1 MIAGLVDALHYAKR
15 ADAVAVL
22 GALGD
27 TELAAGIAGAELPL
41 CVAVSDCVV
50 ERSEGTASLLA
61 LARRALVDETVAD
74 PDAVLRALLR
84 LVDPAVD
91 ELFFRDD
98 NALRSRAWLLRAV
111 VRERRD
117 ANGRPVIAPAVE
129 RFLRKQ
135 VFGIERRLAGWDRP
149 RPARIERLLLDA
161 ALWADDAGLVMFAL
175 PVGIR
180 LRSLSGV
187 ARGVQTLRDFGML
200 DDLWTDGLR
209 ESIAESIAEAAD
221 DKPNHWYSQW
231 QELLKFGDAD
241 SGTKPALAPRLFRSA
256 GLLPSPDDTERWTT
270 PGTASQHYALNWD
283 EVLAVVGNSAQ
294 PTSRGLDE
302 AAAREDVPE
311 DVRAELEASYPRTV
325 FWTARP
331 TIATLICAALDELD
345 LNPATRHFG
354 MRELLRRGLLHGS
367 LSAADAV
374 EYAAPA
380 ADVLALAV
388 PTPVGLAEYYTAK
401 GKNGFAP
408 HNARIPVQAE
418 ERYQADLR
426 AAVVDAIGPDPDRWL
441 KILTRVAAWED
452 SLTALLSAIDDGE
465 SLPTRRGHRWP
476 RGADPAAVLLEIA
489 PEGVVDRLLAAAAQA
504 DGNSERAAEPGGIP
518 ADRPVGPTGFDPGP
532 NGIAT
537 DRPVSAA
544 HRRIDPE
551 SRALLGVLTRILDRG
566 PIPRRLL
573 DHALGPQGT
582 AAMRLAAA
590 RNPAATGGTLWRLA
604 DREPA
609 EPRVLAA
616 VYQHPLASRELRV
629 AAMMRAEAAGGL
641 YPGLVRRLMRRD
653 AEPALLL
660 PALESR
666 TPEVLHTVL
675 RQSGQAIA
683 TDRRIAAY
691 ARLAAAAGPEP
702 VWALELER
710 VGSLEHMHEAVS
722 ASMAAHSDAPLR
734 EAAAGTESPAPE
746 RVTRVWDAGFEHARP
761 DTADRVRARL
771 DGRPERW
778 LRLLDTDPDLHG
790 LLAKLEDGA
799 KEGDAV

>member
-1 MIAGLVDALHYAKR
+1 
-15 ADAVAVL
+15 
-22 GALGD
+22 
-27 TELAAGIAGAELPL
+27 
-41 CVAVSDCVV
+41 
-50 ERSEGTASLLA
+50 
-61 LARRALVDETVAD
+61 VAD

-84 LVDPAVD
+84 LWDPAVD

-98 NALRSRAWLLRAV
+98 SALRSRAWVLRAV

-117 ANGRPVIAPAVE
+117 ANGRPMIAPEVE
-129 RFLRKQ
+129 RFLRRQ
-135 VFGIERRLAGWDRP
+135 VFRTEQRLAGWDRP

-175 PVGIR
+175 PVGVR
-180 LRSLSGV
+180 LRSRSGV
-187 ARGVQTLRDFGML
+187 ARGLQTLRDFGL
-200 DDLWTDGLR
+200 LEDLWADGLR
-209 ESIAESIAEAAD
+209 EAIAEAVD

-231 QELLKFGDAD
+231 QELLKFGDA
-241 SGTKPALAPRLFRSA
+241 GPGAKPALAPRLFRSA
-256 GLLPSPDDTERWTT
+256 GLLPSPDDTDRWTT

-283 EVLAVVGNSAQ
+283 EVLAAIGNGARS
-294 PTSRGLDE
+294 TSRGLDE
-302 AAAREDVPE
+302 AAGREDVPE
-311 DVRAELEASYPRTV
+311 GVRAELEASYSRTV

-331 TIATLICAALDELD
+331 TITTLICAGLGELD
-345 LNPATRHFG
+345 LNPAARHFG

-374 EYAAPA
+374 EYAVPA

-388 PTPVGLAEYYTAK
+388 PTPVGLSEYYTAK

-408 HNARIPVQAE
+408 HNVRIPAQAE

-426 AAVVDAIGPDPDRWL
+426 AAVADAIGPDPDRWI
-441 KILTRVAAWED
+441 KVLTRVAAWED

-476 RGADPAAVLLEIA
+476 RGIDPAAVLLEIA
-489 PEGVVDRLLAAAAQA
+489 PEGVVDRLLSAAAQA
-504 DGNSERAAEPGGIP
+504 DSNSKQTAEPDSVP
-518 ADRPVGPTGFDPGP
+518 ANRPAAGTGFAPEP

-537 DRPVSAA
+537 DRPASAA
-544 HRRIDPE
+544 HRRIE
-551 SRALLGVLTRILDRG
+551 AETGALLGVLTRILDRG

-573 DHALGPQGT
+573 DHALGPHGT

-616 VYQHPLASRELRV
+616 VYLHPLASRELRV
-629 AAMMRAEAAGGL
+629 AAIVRAEAAGGL
-641 YPGLVRRLMRRD
+641 YPGLVRQLVRRD

-675 RQSGQAIA
+675 SRGGQPIA
-683 TDRRIAAY
+683 TDRRLAAY

-710 VGSLEHMHEAVS
+710 AGSLEEMHEAVR
-722 ASMAAHSDAPLR
+722 ASMAAHSDAPLH
-734 EAAAGTESPAPE
+734 EAAAGTVSPDPE
-746 RVTRVWDAGFEHARP
+746 RVTRVWDAGFDHARP
-761 DTADRVRARL
+761 DTADRVRTHL
-771 DGRPERW
+771 DDHPERW
-778 LRLLDTDPDLHG
+778 LRLSNPDTSLHS
-790 LLAKLEDGA
+790 LLAKLEDEA
-799 KEGDAV
+799 EEGETV